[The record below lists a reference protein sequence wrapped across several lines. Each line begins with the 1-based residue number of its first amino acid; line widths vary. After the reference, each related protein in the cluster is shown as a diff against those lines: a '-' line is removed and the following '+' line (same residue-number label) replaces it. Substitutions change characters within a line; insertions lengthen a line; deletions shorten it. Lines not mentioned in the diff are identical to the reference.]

1 MMIKLYQSIR
11 GHKINWPVV
20 GRGVVVLALIIGLL
34 LCTPWLYWR
43 LTHVT
48 TDAAYVKADMASVA
62 PEVPGKITAV
72 LVKEGQTIRQ
82 GQVLLRIDPEQMERQ
97 VGMADAELAGIY
109 SRQVRYRAEWDQAKE
124 TVPATI
130 GAARAALDAAREQK
144 VKAEANLAHRV
155 LMYQR
160 FKELYAKEVIGKAKY
175 DEMETAWR
183 VAEADG
189 HAAAAQVALCEA
201 RLREAEAAR
210 SAITKSE
217 AAYREVTDNINKAKE
232 AQKLARLSQARCEVK
247 APIDGVVARILV
259 REGDFAS
266 PGRPVVA
273 VYNPATR
280 YIEARFEE
288 TKVRFITPGKKVEF
302 TVDHDPDRALTGKV
316 ISLTPASAAEFAL
329 IPRDISAGE
338 FTKVVQRIPVR
349 IAIDHLEQQ
358 TNLVPGMSCEVAIS
372 RNKP

>member
-1 MMIKLYQSIR
+1 MIKLYQSIR
-11 GHKINWPVV
+11 GYKINWPKI
-20 GRGVVVLALIIGLL
+20 GRGAVILALILGLL
-34 LCTPWLYWR
+34 SCTPWLYWR

-72 LVKEGQTIRQ
+72 LVKEGQAIRQ

-97 VGMADAELAGIY
+97 VGMADAELAGVY
-109 SRQVRYRAEWDQAKE
+109 SRLARYRAEWDQANE
-124 TVPATI
+124 TIPATI

-144 VKAEANLAHRV
+144 VKTEANLNHRV
-155 LMYQR
+155 LMHQR

-183 VAEADG
+183 AAEADS
-189 HAAAAQVALCEA
+189 HAAAAQVALCAA
-201 RLREAEAAR
+201 RLKEAEATR
-210 SAITKSE
+210 SVITKSE
-217 AAYREVTDNINKAKE
+217 AAYREVTDNVNKAKE
-232 AQKLARLSQARCEVK
+232 AQKLARLSHARCEVK
-247 APIDGVVARILV
+247 APIGGVVARILV

-288 TKVRFITPGKKVEF
+288 TKVRYITPGKTVEF
-302 TVDHDPDRALTGKV
+302 TADQDPDRKLTGRV
-316 ISLTPASAAEFAL
+316 LHLTPASAAEFAL

-349 IAIDHLEQQ
+349 IAIDRLEQQ

>member
-11 GHKINWPVV
+11 GHNINWQVV

-34 LCTPWLYWR
+34 SCTPWLYWR

-62 PEVPGKITAV
+62 PEVSGRITAV
-72 LVKEGQTIRQ
+72 LVKEGEAIRQ
-82 GQVLLRIDPEQMERQ
+82 GQVLIRIDPEQMERQ
-97 VGMADAELAGIY
+97 VGMADAELASVY
-109 SRQVRYRAEWDQAKE
+109 SRLARYRAEWDQANE
-124 TVPATI
+124 MIPATI

-144 VKAEANLAHRV
+144 IKAEANLNHRV
-155 LMYQR
+155 LMHKR
-160 FKELYAKEVIGKAKY
+160 FKELYANEVIGKAKY

-183 VAEADG
+183 AAEADSR
-189 HAAAAQVALCEA
+189 ATAAQVALCEA
-201 RLREAEAAR
+201 RVKEAEATR
-210 SAITKSE
+210 SLITKSE
-217 AAYREVTDNINKAKE
+217 AAYHEVADYVNKAKE

-247 APIDGVVARILV
+247 APIGGVVARILV

-273 VYNPATR
+273 VYDPATR

-288 TKVRFITPGKKVEF
+288 TKVRYITPGKSVAF
-302 TVDHDPDRALTGKV
+302 TTDHDPDRALTGKV

-349 IAIDHLEQQ
+349 IAIEHLEQQ
-358 TNLVPGMSCEVAIS
+358 MNLVPGMSCEVAIS